1 MARVAALA
9 PDLFFASK
17 IEATLTA
24 AGHEVKVVGSP
35 REALGGRR
43 RTWW

>member
-1 MARVAALA
+1 MARVVALA

-24 AGHEVKVVGSP
+24 AGHEVDD
-35 REALGGRR
+35 RR
-43 RTWW
+43 RVEDALRCAETPTS